1 MFGHI
6 LELCTSY
13 VQQVFDYGTHCL
25 LFHYSL
31 MGVPVEY
38 KLMKLIRYFHT
49 KHIEVFL
56 TSTKKYALSH
66 CSWKMWSSVLCCPF
80 SESWVQR
87 DGFTLRNALT
97 QTQWQMATCALVS
110 GRGRSLAGS
119 VVSGGMEWPH
129 PEEATAAQ
137 QHGKQG
143 NGKVFSL
150 EQYLAPSSNSTNI
163 SCHYDHYCSHCHWF
177 EMGGVGDEN

>member
-1 MFGHI
+1 MFGQS

-13 VQQVFDYGTHCL
+13 VQQVFDYGTDCL
-25 LFHYSL
+25 LFYYSL

-38 KLMKLIRYFHT
+38 KLMKQIRCFHT

-66 CSWKMWSSVLCCPF
+66 CSWKMWSSVLCFPF

-87 DGFTLRNALT
+87 DCFTLRNALA
-97 QTQWQMATCALVS
+97 QTQWQMAACASVS
-110 GRGRSLAGS
+110 GRGWSLAGS
-119 VVSGGMEWPH
+119 VVSRGMEWPH

-150 EQYLAPSSNSTNI
+150 ERYLAPSSNSTNS
-163 SCHYDHYCSHCHWF
+163 SCRYDCYCPHCHCF